1 MSGQRKKIE
10 KYLKKLPPSLLGVP
24 DTDSVEII
32 DMLPGSYNL
41 NFHVRVHKKEFIF
54 RINIEPQ
61 SGLPNQIVYEFRILK
76 FLQNHYIAPEP
87 YHFDD
92 SRQCFDHDI
101 LIEEYLEGP
110 YLTLG
115 QKDLNK
121 VVNLLARLHSLQ
133 PERMQFVVWE
143 DPLPDTYAL
152 ADSDLKYYES
162 RGPANTKTIRLA
174 KKLLARSEAAVDNHK
189 HLYHSDSLNHTD
201 VCCDNFIK
209 TAEGLKLIDWEK
221 PRVDDCSYDI
231 CCFLSEPVQ
240 LWCSPNILRSEDRVN
255 FLHDYTRL
263 SEKNADQL
271 MKKVKTREPLISLHW
286 ILWGAT
292 KLVDLKDRQISS
304 ELLAAHEEKIAR
316 YERIAEPGNIEKLLD
331 SALF

>member
-1 MSGQRKKIE
+1 MFSHRNKI
-10 KYLKKLPPSLLGVP
+10 KQYLTGLPPNILGVP
-24 DTDSVEII
+24 DTESIEIL

-41 NFHVRVHKKEFIF
+41 NFHVRVHQKEFIF

-61 SGLPNQIVYEFRILK
+61 SGLANQIEYEFQILK
-76 FLQNHYIAPEP
+76 YLHNQRIAPEV

-92 SRQCFDHDI
+92 SRQCFDYDV

-110 YLTLG
+110 YLTLENN
-115 QKDLNK
+115 DLEK
-121 VVNLLARLHSLQ
+121 VADLLTRLHSLKSKK
-133 PERMQFVVWE
+133 MQWVTWH

-152 ADSDLKYYES
+152 AQNDLKYYES
-162 RGPANTKTIRLA
+162 RGAANIKTIRLA
-174 KKLLARSEAAVDNHK
+174 KKLLDNSEAVAQNNS
-189 HLYHSDSLNHTD
+189 HLYYPESLNHTD
-201 VCCDNFIK
+201 VSCDNFIN

-240 LWCSPNILRSEDRVN
+240 MWCSEKILGSKDRRN
-255 FLHDYTRL
+255 FLHDYARL
-263 SEKNADQL
+263 SGNDADQL
-271 MKKVKTREPLISLHW
+271 MKKFKIREPLISLHW

-292 KLVDLKDRQISS
+292 KLVDLKDRQTSP

-316 YERIAEPGNIEKLLD
+316 YDRIADPQNIEKLLD
-331 SALF
+331 SAPC